1 VTPTKLKLTEIN
13 KEKGVGFIIASVY
26 VYLCLVY
33 AHEWDA
39 SV

>member
-1 VTPTKLKLTEIN
+1 MSAGSETEIY

-26 VYLCLVY
+26 VYLCLVN

-39 SV
+39 D